1 VLGTGIHELWPDR
14 LVDGKAKPCHD
25 DKRKSGC

>member
-1 VLGTGIHELWPDR
+1 VHAPIGSCPLK

-25 DKRKSGC
+25 GIEEA